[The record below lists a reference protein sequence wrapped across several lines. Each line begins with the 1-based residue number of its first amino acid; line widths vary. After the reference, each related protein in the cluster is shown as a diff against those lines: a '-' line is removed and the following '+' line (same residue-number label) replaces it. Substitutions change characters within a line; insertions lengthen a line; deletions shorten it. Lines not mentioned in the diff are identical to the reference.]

1 MFLRSGEEN
10 SMSDFNSEFH
20 NEEPT
25 ALLIDGS
32 KPELLEDCLKNAKAD
47 ALLFDSGGEPQGIF
61 SALDQAAHA
70 GRTLF
75 PGRWLPAR
83 RPNAGGEEGMLFWV
97 ARNDLSLRRLLS
109 DDAHSDDFTDS
120 FARPDESLALL
131 GMPGDVLQLATCD
144 DPREIQQRARAW
156 IRALGVDRVAIALPR
171 ASFAESSLRTLAQQ
185 CGLPTLRVLS
195 AEDPRRDELSST
207 NSNAPLLASEFQL
220 DAEHRLPDES
230 YVPSVRDLLH
240 RASLL
245 RERSLYERL
254 PDGWCDHVE
263 AELRALYSWH
273 VSPLL
278 RRAAA
283 LLQSILPVRDVQLQA
298 PLPELRGVSAYL
310 LGLSDQRPDAE
321 LLAEDPTAHA
331 RALALALQ
339 NWDRTM
345 IADVEPSA
353 WNALAARLAP
363 WAEGGH
369 LALCQE
375 QEFPSG
381 DDSAAVY
388 HLCFSGQPLWLR
400 TPLLRSRAGMPLL
413 PLSVADRRALGWF
426 DLSLA
431 SPAASLSTTVSSPAG
446 RGDSMKPGSSAPVEL
461 FPAHG
466 NEEKHSF
473 EQLPL
478 QLEGTGA

>member
-1 MFLRSGEEN
+1 
-10 SMSDFNSEFH
+10 MSDLDISLLA
-20 NEEPT
+20 EEPT
-25 ALLIDGS
+25 ALLIEGAQL
-32 KPELLEDCLKNAKAD
+32 ELMQDCLRNATAD
-47 ALLFDSGGEPQGIF
+47 ALLYDFGGEPKELF
-61 SALDQAAHA
+61 AALERAAHA
-70 GRTLF
+70 GQTLF

-83 RPNAGGEEGMLFWV
+83 RPNGGGEEGRLFWI
-97 ARNDLSLRRLLS
+97 ARNDRSLRRLLN
-109 DDAHSDDFTDS
+109 DDAHTNDFADTL
-120 FARPDESLALL
+120 ARPDESLALL
-131 GMPGDVLQLATCD
+131 GMPGDVLHATSGED
-144 DPREIQQRARAW
+144 AVEIKRCAQAW
-156 IRALGVDRVAIALPR
+156 IRALGVDRVAIALPWG
-171 ASFAESSLRTLAQQ
+171 SFAEQPLRSIAQR

-195 AEDPRRDELSST
+195 AGDSRRHELSST
-207 NSNAPLLASEFQL
+207 RSCAPFLASEFQL

-230 YVPSVRDLLH
+230 YVPSVRDLLR

-254 PDGWCDHVE
+254 PDGWCVHVE

-283 LLQSILPVRDVQLQA
+283 LLQSILPVQGVQLRP

-310 LGLSDQRPDAE
+310 LGLSDRRPDARV
-321 LLAEDPTAHA
+321 LAEDPTAHA

-339 NWDRTM
+339 TWDRAM
-345 IADVEPSA
+345 FAEVAPSA

-381 DDSAAVY
+381 TRTSAVY

-413 PLSVADRRALGWF
+413 PLSADDRRALGWF
-426 DLSLA
+426 DLSLV
-431 SPAASLSTTVSSPAG
+431 SPATSAGESISDPAG
-446 RGDSMKPGSSAPVEL
+446 RGESLRPACPAPVEL
-461 FPAHG
+461 FPLNGH
-466 NEEKHSF
+466 EEEHSF

-478 QLEGTGA
+478 QLEGMGA